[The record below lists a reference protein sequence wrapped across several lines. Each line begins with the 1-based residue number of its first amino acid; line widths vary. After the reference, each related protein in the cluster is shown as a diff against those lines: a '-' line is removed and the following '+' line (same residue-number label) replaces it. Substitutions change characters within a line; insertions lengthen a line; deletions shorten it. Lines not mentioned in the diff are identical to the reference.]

1 MTGIDLSR
9 ITAIDVHTHVHRSVH
24 APPPEG
30 STADDMGAYFGI
42 GSMPQYTLP
51 QLAAYYRERGMA
63 CIAFGVD
70 SISQTG
76 EEMLP
81 TNEEVAEL
89 AA

>member
-30 STADDMGAYFGI
+30 SSADDMGAYFGI

-51 QLAAYYRERGMA
+51 QLAEYYR
-63 CIAFGVD
+63 
-70 SISQTG
+70 QTY
-76 EEMLP
+76 
-81 TNEEVAEL
+81 L
-89 AA
+89 AKPAWQGI